1 VCVPLQAT
9 FTSCGAPP
17 TARAMSK
24 ERRLTILRVI
34 FWIAIVLS
42 FLAAINP
49 QPPQLPGAPSDKVQH
64 ISAFLLLGALAFVA
78 FPASRPLTLLI
89 GLSAFGAIIEFTQ
102 MIPALHRDGDVMDWV
117 ADTVAAAAI
126 LIVLRSM
133 RRSSDR
139 VTERNG

>member
-1 VCVPLQAT
+1 
-9 FTSCGAPP
+9 
-17 TARAMSK
+17 MSK

-78 FPASRPLTLLI
+78 FPASKPLTLLI
-89 GLSAFGAIIEFTQ
+89 GLSAFGALIEFTQ
-102 MIPALHRDGDVMDWV
+102 MIPALHRDGDIMDWI
-117 ADTVAAAAI
+117 ADTAAAAAI
-126 LIVLRSM
+126 LIVLHSA
-133 RRSSDR
+133 RRSAAR
-139 VTERNG
+139 VTEGNG